1 MASSTLADIRKE
13 VLTFSFNIWIQ
24 PKEMPSDSNTTSSN
38 CLAGKQSLGSQQN
51 RISAFSCFLLGHKR
65 SKEGPFAEDFAQCA
79 GSSSLCANE
88 KYFSTYSI
96 STFSPQI

>member
-38 CLAGKQSLGSQQN
+38 WLAGKQSLGSQQN

-65 SKEGPFAEDFAQCA
+65 SKEGPFAEDFDPVCRKFK
-79 GSSSLCANE
+79 SMC
-88 KYFSTYSI
+88 K
-96 STFSPQI
+96 

>member
-65 SKEGPFAEDFAQCA
+65 SKEGPFAEDFDPVCRKFK
-79 GSSSLCANE
+79 SMC
-88 KYFSTYSI
+88 K
-96 STFSPQI
+96 